1 MEDFD
6 DDRPWGDDGFE
17 HPHRRGWSATA
28 VRIVTRSVTAVL
40 AAVDGRQWPRQ
51 LPLDPPPGRYDHRP

>member
-1 MEDFD
+1 MGDFD

-17 HPHRRGWSATA
+17 HPRRGWSATA

-40 AAVDGRQWPRQ
+40 AAVDGQQWPRQ
-51 LPLDPPPGRYDHRP
+51 LPLDPPPGRDDHRP